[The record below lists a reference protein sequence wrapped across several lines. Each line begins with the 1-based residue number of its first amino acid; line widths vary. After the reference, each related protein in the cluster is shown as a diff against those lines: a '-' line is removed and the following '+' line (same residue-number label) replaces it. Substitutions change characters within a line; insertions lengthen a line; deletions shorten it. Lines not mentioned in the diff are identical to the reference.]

1 MPNTIESPNQAAS
14 HSARDQGM
22 IADVVLYDGEC
33 RFCCSQIN
41 ILKRLDGKKRLC
53 FLSLHDPSVQEN
65 YPDLSRDQLMEQMWV
80 VSPNCQKFGGADA
93 VRYLSRRLPLL
104 YPFAPILHLPFTMP
118 LWRWMYRLVAK
129 YRYRIAGKNCEN
141 GSCSIHAKKH
151 A

>member
-1 MPNTIESPNQAAS
+1 MPDTIESPNQATS
-14 HSARDQGM
+14 HSASDQGM
-22 IADVVLYDGEC
+22 NADVVLYDGEC

-41 ILKRLDGKKRLC
+41 ILRRLDGKKSLR
-53 FLSLHDPSVQEN
+53 FLSLHDPSVQIN
-65 YPDLSRDQLMEQMWV
+65 YPDLSREQLMEQMWV
-80 VSPNCQKFGGADA
+80 VAPNGQRFGGADA
-93 VRYLSRRLPLL
+93 VRYLSRRLPML
-104 YPFAPILHLPFTMP
+104 YPFAPILHLPFSMP

>member
-14 HSARDQGM
+14 HSASAQGM
-22 IADVVLYDGEC
+22 NADVVLYDGDC

-41 ILKRLDGKKRLC
+41 ILKRLDGKRRLR
-53 FLSLHDPSVQEN
+53 FLSLHDPSVQAN
-65 YPDLSRDQLMEQMWV
+65 YPDLSRDQLMEQMWIV
-80 VSPNCQKFGGADA
+80 APNGQKFGGADA
-93 VRYLSRRLPLL
+93 VRYLSRRLPML

-141 GSCSIHAKKH
+141 GNCSIHAKKH

>member
-14 HSARDQGM
+14 HSALDQGM
-22 IADVVLYDGEC
+22 NADVVLYDGEC

-41 ILKRLDGKKRLC
+41 ILKRLDGKKRLR
-53 FLSLHDPSVQEN
+53 FLSLHDPSVPEN

-80 VSPNCQKFGGADA
+80 VAPNGQKFGGADA
-93 VRYLSRRLPLL
+93 VRYLSRRLPML